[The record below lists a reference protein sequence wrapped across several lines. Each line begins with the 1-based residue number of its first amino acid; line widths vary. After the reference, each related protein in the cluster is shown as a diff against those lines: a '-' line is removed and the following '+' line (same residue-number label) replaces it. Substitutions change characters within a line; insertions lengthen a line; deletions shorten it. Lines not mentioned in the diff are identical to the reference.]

1 MRQMK
6 PVMQALLL
14 LICVLIG
21 FSSYTACGVEAI
33 SCGMNI
39 PEFTVNQPDS
49 EKARQYLGIKNAG
62 SFCISEIPTKF
73 VLLELY
79 SLYCTACQRQAPIA
93 NKLYKFIRQDP
104 DLSQDIRMIGIGA
117 GNNQREVVAYK
128 TRFRVP
134 FPLFPDP
141 HFKIH
146 KKFREPRTPFTV
158 LVTNSGKVVFT
169 YAGVVKDVDQ
179 FLSQIRKVHKQQ

>member
-1 MRQMK
+1 MRL
-6 PVMQALLL
+6 VMQAVPL
-14 LICVLIG
+14 LISVLIG
-21 FSSYTACGVEAI
+21 FSSYTAYGAEAI

-39 PEFTVNQPDS
+39 PEFTLNAPDS
-49 EKARQYLGIKNAG
+49 EKARQYLGLKNVK
-62 SFCISEIPTKF
+62 SFCISEVPAKL

-93 NKLYKFIRQDP
+93 NKLYKFIQQDP

-134 FPLFPDP
+134 FPLFPDS
-141 HFKIH
+141 HFQIH
-146 KKFREPRTPFTV
+146 KKFGEPRTPFTV
-158 LVTNSGKVVFT
+158 LVTNSGKVLMT
-169 YAGVVKDVDQ
+169 HSGIVKDLDK
-179 FLSQIRKVHKQQ
+179 FLSEIRKVHKQQ